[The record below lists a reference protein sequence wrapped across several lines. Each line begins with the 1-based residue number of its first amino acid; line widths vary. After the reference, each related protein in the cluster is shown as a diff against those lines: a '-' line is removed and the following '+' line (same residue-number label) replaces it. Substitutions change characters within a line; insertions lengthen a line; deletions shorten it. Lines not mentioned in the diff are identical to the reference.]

1 MTRSIRNKEVLRQAE
16 ERAKK
21 KKLCLA
27 SEMRDNGEE
36 VDVVAEGFNCFCGGY
51 LGDLL
56 SDYVGHHH
64 HVNVGAG
71 YCALS

>member
-1 MTRSIRNKEVLRQAE
+1 MTRSTRNKEVLRQAE

-21 KKLCLA
+21 KMLCLA

-51 LGDLL
+51 LDDLL
-56 SDYVGHHH
+56 SDQVGH